1 MNDFFSSIELYLSFA
16 WWQST
21 VVLAAAL
28 AGSWFFRRFPWRAQ
42 TLLLLGV
49 LGAGAVPGISIF
61 CAEAGWG
68 IFSSVPE
75 MVAEPTRLEPTRLEP
90 TRLEPAHFEKALA
103 ESDMVQP
110 DTVPNEI
117 GSETAQADAVQ
128 AETVFLE
135 SEPSTEILSHTQ
147 SSSAFLLERSKWL
160 FWKGTVWGLA
170 ITGGLLMA
178 MLVIGLFGS
187 RVLLSRARPV
197 ADPAVQGQIEQVAEK
212 LGRRRSPLLFTSDA
226 VSGPTIWGWGI
237 HPCLLF
243 PKGMLEGVSSQARDA
258 IFLHELAHLVRFDH
272 VSSFLIQL
280 LGCLLFWNPLY
291 WLIRRRSEL
300 CSDQACDAIALYH
313 APIRPDSYADMI
325 VQMAASRRR
334 PAAFL
339 FLSRKEKIMERV
351 KNVLD
356 FGQSPSTRL
365 PRNSK
370 LWTTT
375 VVTLFLG
382 TMLTIA
388 LMQERK
394 AEAASNAEAESALAE
409 TTPFAWQE
417 ADDYRPPCFDS
428 FFPDDPEGG
437 AALDALWKST
447 DRDSRSDKEILET
460 VRNGL
465 RRMKGLRS
473 NIIRW
478 IGNRYVWNESPQ
490 NPMAIE
496 IMYHAADF
504 SGAKHDPYRTRHYA
518 VYFGL
523 SVVKEKTPAILHTL
537 ADLAM
542 AVDDPND
549 LSRIA
554 WGAKSQQNEL
564 IGYLQPYLD
573 SEEKA
578 TREKAD
584 VVKRIFEGKLKA
596 FEWAKTQ
603 KKERAQEKTFE
614 TVETV
619 HLGPKPRPIKI
630 EPPVGATDVDPD
642 LKEIRITFDRDMDTA
657 CFAWCVRNGQHP
669 KVAGKAKW
677 IDSRTCVV
685 PVKLEKGKGYFWLI
699 NVGEFSGFRS
709 IDGVPSIPT
718 PAYFCTKGAS
728 ADLLKQMT
736 PPEVVSLSVP
746 NGATNVPPGRT
757 RLSMTFDMPMS
768 GHVYFEEGPDSPKF
782 VDKAGGLSPDRKTR
796 TMFADLKPGRE
807 YTIYLNSAKHQN
819 YGDDFANKLGVSLK
833 PYVWKFSTSGE
844 PVASSKDQAETT
856 ETVHLGLNPRP
867 IKIEPA
873 VGAIDVD
880 PGLKE
885 IRVTFDRDMERGAH
899 SWCGGGPRFPE
910 ITGKPK
916 WIDARTC
923 VLPVKLEEGQAYF
936 LSLNTPRFEGFRS
949 FDGWP
954 VIPTPV
960 YFCTKGA
967 SADLENLMTPPEV
980 VSLSIPN
987 GATGVQPGK
996 TKLSVTF
1003 NVPMGNGMSWCSL
1016 STAMKLEGST
1026 WSEDRK
1032 TCTTIARL
1040 DPGHE
1045 FRISLNSPN
1054 HQGFRNELGLPLKPY
1069 LWTFS
1074 TSGEPSQTGGEF
1086 KTPLGDYTHL
1096 AIFKPVGDFDPQT
1109 PMELLHELHEKFQ
1122 RVGGIRTG
1130 FFRTWPEDGRLV
1142 GGICTSTPDLLEK
1155 AIKENSDL
1163 QWISTDRLSRES
1175 FEKHEKRIQE
1185 SMPGVFIA
1193 GGNHTH
1199 LTIFKPVG
1207 DFEPQTPM
1215 ELLHELNKTLL
1226 KSKRVRTGWFR
1237 TWSED
1242 GRLFGGICTGNPGG
1256 LEEVLEKIPEL
1267 ELVRTERLTKESFEK
1282 HESREQESMPGVFIA
1297 EGNHTHLTIFKP
1309 VGDFDPQTPMKLLQ
1323 KLNKTLS
1330 KSKRVRTG
1338 WFRTWSEDGRLFG
1351 GICTGNPGGL
1361 EEVLEK
1367 IPELELVRT
1376 ERLTKESFE
1385 KHESREQESMPGD
1398 LKAQS
1403 KHTHLTIF
1411 KPVGDFDPQTP
1422 MELFQKLTMN
1432 LTDSKRAWTGW
1443 FRTWSEDGRLFGGI
1457 CTVNPKGLEEFL
1469 EKIPELE
1476 LVRTERLTKESFEKH
1491 EKRKQE
1497 SMPGIFIT
1505 WSNYTH
1511 LTIFKPIGDFQPKTP
1526 KELFDEL
1533 HATFHK
1539 VDGIRT
1545 GWFRA
1550 WQKDGRLVGGIC
1562 TNTPDALKKAIEEN
1576 SDLQWIST
1584 DWLTLESFK
1593 KHDKRRHKPL
1603 SGAPFIAQSKYTHLT
1618 IFKPVG
1624 DFEPKT
1630 PKELLEELHAT
1641 FHKVGG
1647 IRTGWFRTWP
1657 EDGRLFGGICTSA
1670 PDALKK
1676 AIEENSEL
1684 EWVSTDRLTKESF
1697 EKHEKR
1703 QQESLSGDPFV
1714 TERGYTHLTIFRPI
1728 GDFQPKTQKELLDKL
1743 HETYHKVEGLR
1754 TGWFFTWPEDG
1765 RLIGG
1770 ICTNNPDGLKKVIE
1784 ENPDLKR
1791 VSTERLT
1798 KGAFEKH
1805 KNRRQESMR
1814 GVSIPEVKYTHLAVF
1829 KSVGDF
1835 RPQRSQELLD
1845 ELQESFQKTNQVRI
1859 GCFRTWPASGRLIGG
1874 ICTND
1879 PEGLGKVIEENP
1891 DLKLVTTRKLT
1902 KKLFERHSKR
1912 QSKSLE

>member
-1 MNDFFSSIELYLSFA
+1 MNDLFSSIELYLSFA

-75 MVAEPTRLEPTRLEP
+75 MVAEPIRLEP
-90 TRLEPAHFEKALA
+90 TRLEPARLEPARFEEALV

-110 DTVPNEI
+110 NTVPNEI

-128 AETVFLE
+128 AETVFSE

-147 SSSAFLLERSKWL
+147 SSSVFLLEQSKWL

-187 RVLLSRARPV
+187 RVLLSHARPV

-243 PKGMLEGVSSQARDA
+243 PKGMLEGVSSQVRDA

-300 CSDQACDAIALYH
+300 CSDQACDAIALFH

-356 FGQSPSTRL
+356 FGQSPSKRL

-382 TMLTIA
+382 TTLTIA

-394 AEAASNAEAESALAE
+394 AEAA
-409 TTPFAWQE
+409 
-417 ADDYRPPCFDS
+417 
-428 FFPDDPEGG
+428 
-437 AALDALWKST
+437 K
-447 DRDSRSDKEILET
+447 DK
-460 VRNGL
+460 
-465 RRMKGLRS
+465 
-473 NIIRW
+473 
-478 IGNRYVWNESPQ
+478 
-490 NPMAIE
+490 A
-496 IMYHAADF
+496 
-504 SGAKHDPYRTRHYA
+504 
-518 VYFGL
+518 
-523 SVVKEKTPAILHTL
+523 
-537 ADLAM
+537 
-542 AVDDPND
+542 
-549 LSRIA
+549 
-554 WGAKSQQNEL
+554 
-564 IGYLQPYLD
+564 
-573 SEEKA
+573 
-578 TREKAD
+578 
-584 VVKRIFEGKLKA
+584 
-596 FEWAKTQ
+596 
-603 KKERAQEKTFE
+603 E

-630 EPPVGATDVDPD
+630 EPPVGATDVDPE

-657 CFAWCVRNGQHP
+657 CFAWCVRNGRHP
-669 KVAGKAKW
+669 KVAGEAKW
-677 IDSRTCVV
+677 VDARTCVV
-685 PVKLEKGKGYFWLI
+685 PVKLEKGQAYFWLI
-699 NVGEFSGFRS
+699 NVGEFNGFRS
-709 IDGVPSIPT
+709 IDGVPSVPT
-718 PAYFCTKGAS
+718 PAYFCTKGAKP
-728 ADLLKQMT
+728 DLLKQMT

-757 RLSMTFDMPMS
+757 RLSVTFDMPMS

-807 YTIYLNSAKHQN
+807 YTIYLNSSKHQN
-819 YGDDFANKLGVSLK
+819 YGDDFANQLGVSLK
-833 PYVWKFSTSGE
+833 PYVWKFSTAAE
-844 PVASSKDQAETT
+844 PATSSKDQAETT

-910 ITGKPK
+910 TTGRPK

-923 VLPVKLEEGQAYF
+923 VLPVKFEEGQAYF

-954 VIPTPV
+954 AIPTPV

-967 SADLENLMTPPEV
+967 SADLVKLMTPPEV
-980 VSLSIPN
+980 VSVSIPN
-987 GATGVQPGK
+987 GATGVQPGE
-996 TKLSVTF
+996 TQLSVTF
-1003 NVPMGNGMSWCSL
+1003 NVPMGGGMSWCSL

-1026 WSEDRK
+1026 WSDDRK
-1032 TCTTIARL
+1032 TCTTIAHL

-1045 FRISLNSPN
+1045 FRISLNSPRYQN
-1054 HQGFRNELGLPLKPY
+1054 FRNELGLPLKPY

-1096 AIFKPVGDFDPQT
+1096 TIFKPVGDFDPQT

-1130 FFRTWPEDGRLV
+1130 FFRTWPKDGRLV

-1155 AIKENSDL
+1155 AIKDNSDL
-1163 QWISTDRLSRES
+1163 QWISTDRLSKES
-1175 FEKHEKRIQE
+1175 FEKHEKRQQE

-1199 LTIFKPVG
+1199 LTIFKPVD

-1215 ELLHELNKTLL
+1215 ELLQKLDKTLL

-1309 VGDFDPQTPMKLLQ
+1309 VGDFEPQTPMKLLQ

-1385 KHESREQESMPGD
+1385 KHESREQESMPGA

-1432 LTDSKRAWTGW
+1432 LTNSKRAWTGW

-1505 WSNYTH
+1505 WGNYTH

-1593 KHDKRRHKPL
+1593 KHEKRRHKPL
-1603 SGAPFIAQSKYTHLT
+1603 SGAPFIAEGKHTHLT

-1624 DFEPKT
+1624 DFQPKT
-1630 PKELLEELHAT
+1630 PKELLDELHAT

-1657 EDGRLFGGICTSA
+1657 KDGRLVGGICTST

-1676 AIEENSEL
+1676 AIEENPEL
-1684 EWVSTDRLTKESF
+1684 EWISTDRLTKESF

-1703 QQESLSGDPFV
+1703 QQESL
-1714 TERGYTHLTIFRPI
+1714 
-1728 GDFQPKTQKELLDKL
+1728 Q
-1743 HETYHKVEGLR
+1743 
-1754 TGWFFTWPEDG
+1754 
-1765 RLIGG
+1765 
-1770 ICTNNPDGLKKVIE
+1770 
-1784 ENPDLKR
+1784 
-1791 VSTERLT
+1791 
-1798 KGAFEKH
+1798 
-1805 KNRRQESMR
+1805 
-1814 GVSIPEVKYTHLAVF
+1814 GVSIPEVKYTHLAIF

-1845 ELQESFQKTNQVRI
+1845 ELQESFHKTNQVRI
-1859 GCFRTWPASGRLIGG
+1859 GCFRTWPASDRLVGG